1 MNPTV
6 TVAGALDSA
15 TPPPHCRNRTQDD
28 SSNFASTNRA
38 VNGTK
43 TEKRS
48 KRKQSRPL
56 QRIPTKQR
64 KETNPDSL
72 NAREY
77 TLPLRIQ
84 PQHPTTRNFRSSKTK
99 KKKHKEEL
107 RQARDPCRQR
117 LSLEDGALR
126 YTGSPI
132 SGSPI
137 WYLDPY
143 GIQNTLYNIQ
153 YGFLYDI
160 RNHIVH
166 KIRTF

>member
-99 KKKHKEEL
+99 KKKTRKNYVKPGTLVDSGCPWKTEHFDT
-107 RQARDPCRQR
+107 RAVQYPAAR
-117 LSLEDGALR
+117 
-126 YTGSPI
+126 
-132 SGSPI
+132 
-137 WYLDPY
+137 Y
-143 GIQNTLYNIQ
+143 GIWIRMVSRTHYTIYNMVSYTI
-153 YGFLYDI
+153 FETI
-160 RNHIVH
+160 
-166 KIRTF
+166 